1 MVYCRHCESAVAV
14 CLLGRRTW
22 ENCAVGVLDSWYQHT
37 QVCVVDSRVSSVSVK
52 SLCKILVFGVD
63 SKHAILVAVARTCT
77 DETAG
82 PEAARL

>member
-1 MVYCRHCESAVAV
+1 MQLLFV
-14 CLLGRRTW
+14 CWADALGRIVLLVFWT
-22 ENCAVGVLDSWYQHT
+22 VGTNTLKFVLST
-37 QVCVVDSRVSSVSVK
+37 LVSSVSVK